1 MADEGGQI
9 PKTVTPCKALTAKS
23 DDGAPGRSLMCAC
36 PANHSPENLMAEL
49 TGAST
54 MGNRP
59 ARPPQ
64 NLMAMAAF
72 LVQGTIPHSFYT
84 KKIGGT
90 LCGRLESTPL
100 KI

>member
-1 MADEGGQI
+1 
-9 PKTVTPCKALTAKS
+9 
-23 DDGAPGRSLMCAC
+23 MCAC
-36 PANHSPENLMAEL
+36 PTNHSPENLMAEL

-59 ARPPQ
+59 AHPPQ

-84 KKIGGT
+84 KKLVGPYVVDWKALPSKSDGDGGARGGWM
-90 LCGRLESTPL
+90 CP
-100 KI
+100 IP